1 MINIDITKLDKL
13 IKNTKYLN
21 EHIVKVGVLG
31 GNYKQNKQ
39 HKNKI
44 NKKPKISNKSKTIA
58 SIGLIQ
64 ELGSITLKIPARS
77 FIKEPLND
85 NLTKKI
91 KELSNINNK
100 LYRLLLNNPNKLLDV
115 LGLMGKNIIQDS
127 FIHNDWL
134 PNSPITIQKK
144 KSSKP
149 LIDTGLLRKS
159 IDYEVI

>member
-1 MINIDITKLDKL
+1 MINVNTTKLDKL
-13 IKNTKYLN
+13 IKNTRYLN

-31 GNYKQNKQ
+31 GSYNNK
-39 HKNKI
+39 N
-44 NKKPKISNKSKTIA
+44 NKTIA

-91 KELSNINNK
+91 KELSNINNR
-100 LYRLLLNNPNKLLDV
+100 LYKLLLNNPNKLLDI
-115 LGLMGKNIIQDS
+115 LGLIGKNIIQDS
-127 FIHNDWL
+127 FIHNNWL

-159 IDYEVI
+159 IKYEII

>member
-1 MINIDITKLDKL
+1 MININTTKLDKL
-13 IKNTKYLN
+13 FKNTKYLN
-21 EHIVKVGVLG
+21 KHIVKVGVLDG
-31 GNYKQNKQ
+31 SYDNK
-39 HKNKI
+39 N
-44 NKKPKISNKSKTIA
+44 NKTIA

>member
-1 MINIDITKLDKL
+1 MSKLNIDITKLDKL

-21 EHIVKVGVLG
+21 KHIVKVGVLDG
-31 GNYKQNKQ
+31 SYDNK
-39 HKNKI
+39 N
-44 NKKPKISNKSKTIA
+44 NKTIA

-64 ELGSITLKIPARS
+64 ELGSIILKIPARS

>member
-1 MINIDITKLDKL
+1 MSKLNIDITKLNKL
-13 IKNTKYLN
+13 VKNTKYLN

-31 GNYKQNKQ
+31 GSYKQNKQ
-39 HKNKI
+39 HKIKLDHKLN
-44 NKKPKISNKSKTIA
+44 KTIA

>member
-21 EHIVKVGVLG
+21 EHMAKVGVLG
-31 GNYKQNKQ
+31 GSYNNKD
-39 HKNKI
+39 N
-44 NKKPKISNKSKTIA
+44 KTIA

-64 ELGSITLKIPARS
+64 ELGSISLKIPARS

-85 NLTKKI
+85 NLAKKI
-91 KELSNINNK
+91 KELSNINNRLYK
-100 LYRLLLNNPNKLLDV
+100 LLINNPYKLLNV

-127 FIHNDWL
+127 FIHNNWL
-134 PNSPITIQKK
+134 PNSPITIQRK

-159 IDYEVI
+159 IEYEVI

>member
-1 MINIDITKLDKL
+1 MINVNTTKLDKL
-13 IKNTKYLN
+13 IKNTRYLN

-31 GNYKQNKQ
+31 GSYNNK
-39 HKNKI
+39 N
-44 NKKPKISNKSKTIA
+44 NKTIA

-91 KELSNINNK
+91 KELSNINNR
-100 LYRLLLNNPNKLLDV
+100 LYKLLLNNPNKLLDI
-115 LGLMGKNIIQDS
+115 LGLIGKNIIQDS
-127 FIHNDWL
+127 FIHNNWL
-134 PNSPITIQKK
+134 PNSPLTIQKK

-159 IDYEVI
+159 IKYEII

>member
-1 MINIDITKLDKL
+1 MINVNTTKLDKL
-13 IKNTKYLN
+13 TKNTKYLN
-21 EHIVKVGVLG
+21 KHIVKVGVLG
-31 GNYKQNKQ
+31 GSYDNK
-39 HKNKI
+39 N
-44 NKKPKISNKSKTIA
+44 NKTIA

-77 FIKEPLND
+77 FIKEPLSD

-127 FIHNDWL
+127 FIHNNWL

-149 LIDTGLLRKS
+149 LIDTSLLRKS